1 MDVGRLTCPSSVALN
16 ILSTLSIAVSWVAFT
31 LCGVRKKVG
40 EVEGNL
46 MAEIPESVGLDYVI
60 SVE

>member
-1 MDVGRLTCPSSVALN
+1 MSFLCSTEYIN
-16 ILSTLSIAVSWVAFT
+16 TLSIAVSWVAFT

-46 MAEIPESVGLDYVI
+46 MAEIPQSVGLDYVI